1 LISGVGDVDG
11 FRHDD
16 VDVSPPQGT
25 FAGQRFASTRDI
37 VFAGAKPE
45 VMVRSGNG
53 GGGGAQTAIST
64 DGGSTWQPLAADG
77 PVRRVRLSISADG
90 GVILRGNSLTRD
102 RGVTWTACQ
111 GLPNNARIVADMV
124 NPQRFYA
131 FDGQA
136 GKLLVSTD
144 GAATFAATAAALPTS
159 GGGGRGGGE
168 GAVLAATTGMEGDL
182 WLGSRAT
189 GLMHSTNG
197 GVSFTKIPGAG
208 GTEALGFGKAAPGKT
223 FPAVF
228 LLGSLGGQHGRYRSD
243 DAGQTW
249 VRIDDSRHQ
258 YGAADVPMI
267 IGDPRVYGRAYIT
280 TGGRGILYGDLNPG
294 GK

>member
-1 LISGVGDVDG
+1 
-11 FRHDD
+11 
-16 VDVSPPQGT
+16 
-25 FAGQRFASTRDI
+25 
-37 VFAGAKPE
+37 
-45 VMVRSGNG
+45 MVRSGNG
-53 GGGGAQTAIST
+53 GGGGGGGAQPAIST
-64 DGGSTWQPLAADG
+64 DGGSNWQPLAGDVQG
-77 PVRRVRLSISADG
+77 GNGGGRLAISADG
-90 GVILRGNSLTRD
+90 GVILHGASFTRD
-102 RGVTWTACQ
+102 RGATWTACQ

-144 GAATFAATAAALPTS
+144 GAATFAATAAVLPTS
-159 GGGGRGGGE
+159 GGGGGRGGG
-168 GAVLAATTGMEGDL
+168 GGGLLTATTGVEGDL

-189 GLMHSTNG
+189 GLMHSTDG
-197 GVSFTKIPGAG
+197 GVSFTKVPAVS

-249 VRIDDSRHQ
+249 VRIDDSQHQ
-258 YGAADVPMI
+258 YGTADVPMI

-280 TGGRGILYGDLNPG
+280 TGGRGILYGDINAAPG
-294 GK
+294 GN